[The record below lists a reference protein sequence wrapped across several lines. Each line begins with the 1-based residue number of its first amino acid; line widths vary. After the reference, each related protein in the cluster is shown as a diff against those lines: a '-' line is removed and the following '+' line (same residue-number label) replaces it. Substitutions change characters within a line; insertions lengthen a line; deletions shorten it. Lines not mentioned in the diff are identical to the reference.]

1 MVRVQMVLFGNRVE
15 VDADQVKLH
24 EQKMAS
30 VNAARYLIN
39 QSKNRT
45 LNLAEKD
52 LLDKHMG
59 KIQRL
64 NKKIRQNVTFLA

>member
-30 VNAARYLIN
+30 VNSAKYLID
-39 QSKNRT
+39 QSKNRA
-45 LNLAEKD
+45 LSLAEKD

-64 NKKIRQNVTFLA
+64 NRKIRQNVSFVY